1 MCMVK
6 KEIVILNTS
15 GLHARPAASLVKL
28 ASKFSSKI
36 KLQKDGLEVSA
47 KSMTGVMMLG
57 AEKGSSVVIVADG
70 EDENEALEGICSFIE
85 NKLDEKE

>member
-1 MCMVK
+1 
-6 KEIVILNTS
+6 
-15 GLHARPAASLVKL
+15 
-28 ASKFSSKI
+28 
-36 KLQKDGLEVSA
+36 
-47 KSMTGVMMLG
+47 MTGVMTLG